1 MLKPASI
8 WERVIW
14 VALPIIVVGAIVAII
29 VQGNGAAAWVLLIAA
44 AFAIVNL
51 IEMRR
56 RARKSHTQSNA

>member
-56 RARKSHTQSNA
+56 RARKSRTQSNA